1 MKNKLQLYW
10 YRGLLTILTVL
21 FVLAGMGKVL
31 CRPDQVELFS
41 SLGIPKTI
49 MITIGFTEIV
59 LGILLQIRYF
69 VKLSIHA
76 LITLMV
82 VATLLVGVAHGLTQ
96 MVFPSLMIG
105 VLVYSNYLGQQIKNK
120 E

>member
-10 YRGLLTILTVL
+10 YRGLLTTLTVL
-21 FVLAGMGKVL
+21 FVLSGMGKVL

-41 SLGIPKTI
+41 SLGIPKTL
-49 MITIGFTEIV
+49 MILVGFTEIV

-82 VATLLVGVAHGLTQ
+82 LASLLVGSGHGLTQ
-96 MVFPSLMIG
+96 MIFPTIIIG
-105 VLVYSNYLGQQIKNK
+105 VLVYSNHLGQQIKDK